1 MSNSSKA
8 GVFDPGHFDRTFSRV
23 PLELIAFAVKHGMP
37 TKWGV
42 LFYLLRYSRQ
52 DDSGNLLASCARSV
66 VCAGLGITESQARTA
81 VSSLI
86 KDGVLSVVRS
96 GGNGRATVYRVDA
109 VGVCPEATPTH
120 VGVSPEATPTE
131 RLTDCR
137 TAQPTPT
144 QDDVSSHEERGMS
157 RSYPYSVVGVCPEAT
172 PNRTFKEGSYEPP
185 SYEELRGAAEDI
197 SEGPIKG
204 PEEDARGYLTDL
216 KPVGT
221 GEGSTFADLF
231 HGRGCKL

>member
-42 LFYLLRYSRQ
+42 LFYLLRYSRE

-221 GEGSTFADLF
+221 GEG
-231 HGRGCKL
+231 C

>member
-1 MSNSSKA
+1 MSKTDKA
-8 GVFDPGHFDRTFSRV
+8 GAFDPGHFDRTFSRV
-23 PLELIAFAVKHGMP
+23 PLELITSTVKRGMP

-42 LFYLLRYSRQ
+42 LFYLLRYSRE

-109 VGVCPEATPTH
+109 VGVCPEATPT
-120 VGVSPEATPTE
+120 E

-157 RSYPYSVVGVCPEAT
+157 RSCPYSVVGVCPEAT

-185 SYEELRGAAEDI
+185 SDEELRGAAEDI

-204 PEEDARGYLTDL
+204 PEEDAHGYLTDL